1 MKDRQQIM
9 LWNNEGFIIIHFS
22 GSLSEFYVSYGVCF
36 GRLHISST
44 KGKSQLSFYKDR
56 DSLLRRMEDLY
67 HHLSKTTQI
76 LLLLAQQI
84 FLHHLH
90 HFVIIT
96 IIITLI
102 IVITIFIIVIVIMEG
117 KKTAQKQKERFVKAK
132 VSSHSHASLHFPPL
146 SISGMVMM
154 SLLKKD
160 HASTFS
166 SYPIEV
172 ASVIDR
178 KGLAHAGSWFM
189 TEG

>member
-1 MKDRQQIM
+1 MSAMDQILKFSFMFVSLIWFNLLDAKDRQQII
-9 LWNNEGFIIIHFS
+9 LSNNEGFIIIHFS
-22 GSLSEFYVSYGVCF
+22 GSLNEFSVSYGICF
-36 GRLHISST
+36 GRLGISST

-117 KKTAQKQKERFVKAK
+117 
-132 VSSHSHASLHFPPL
+132 
-146 SISGMVMM
+146 
-154 SLLKKD
+154 
-160 HASTFS
+160 
-166 SYPIEV
+166 
-172 ASVIDR
+172 
-178 KGLAHAGSWFM
+178 
-189 TEG
+189 

>member
-1 MKDRQQIM
+1 M

-22 GSLSEFYVSYGVCF
+22 GSLSEFSVSYGVCF
-36 GRLHISST
+36 GRLHISSI

-132 VSSHSHASLHFPPL
+132 VSSHSHVSLHFPPL
-146 SISGMVMM
+146 SI
-154 SLLKKD
+154 
-160 HASTFS
+160 
-166 SYPIEV
+166 YQ
-172 ASVIDR
+172 R
-178 KGLAHAGSWFM
+178 W
-189 TEG
+189 

>member
-1 MKDRQQIM
+1 M

-22 GSLSEFYVSYGVCF
+22 GSLSEFSVSYGACF

-102 IVITIFIIVIVIMEG
+102 ISITISIIVIVIMEG

-132 VSSHSHASLHFPPL
+132 VSSHSLTR
-146 SISGMVMM
+146 I
-154 SLLKKD
+154 
-160 HASTFS
+160 STFS
-166 SYPIEV
+166 SSFYIRDGDDV
-172 ASVIDR
+172 AAEKRSRIYIF
-178 KGLAHAGSWFM
+178 LISH
-189 TEG
+189 